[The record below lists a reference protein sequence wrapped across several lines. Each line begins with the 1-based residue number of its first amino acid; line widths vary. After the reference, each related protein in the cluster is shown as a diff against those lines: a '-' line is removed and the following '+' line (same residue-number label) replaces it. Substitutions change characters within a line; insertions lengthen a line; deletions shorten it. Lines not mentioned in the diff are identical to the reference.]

1 MTTEEFIEKVNAL
14 SEDERYGVWAFLAP
28 TGEPVIATN
37 SASLRSIGPLWLAYL
52 PNYTKS
58 WKFLEKRTIPGC
70 VLKLMGELADSRYQE
85 RQYAILNGKPY
96 RDIEGNQLFNCFQ
109 INVLGCL
116 EQDSGVYLSELTTY
130 TKSELE
136 ELKKGLPWTMQEA
149 IDALTV
155 PVDEALKMGE
165 DNDHME

>member
-1 MTTEEFIEKVNAL
+1 MTIEEFIEKLNAL
-14 SEDERYGVWAFLAP
+14 SEDERGGVWAFLSP
-28 TGEPVIATN
+28 TGEPVVATN

-70 VLKLMGELADSRYQE
+70 VLKLMGELADSRYQGK
-85 RQYAILNGKPY
+85 YAILNGKPY
-96 RDIEGNQLFNCFQ
+96 RDIEGHQVFNCFQ
-109 INVLGCL
+109 INLGCL

-136 ELKKGLPWTMQEA
+136 ELKEDLPQRMQKA

-155 PVDEALKMGE
+155 PVDKALKMGE

>member
-14 SEDERYGVWAFLAP
+14 SEDERGGVEAYL
-28 TGEPVIATN
+28 TATRLPAITD
-37 SASLRSIGPLWLAYL
+37 ASRKWTLAYL
-52 PNYTKS
+52 PDYSKNWMFTTNS
-58 WKFLEKRTIPGC
+58 CSLPGS

-96 RDIEGNQLFNCFQ
+96 RDIKGNQLFNCFQ
-109 INVLGCL
+109 INILGCL

-136 ELKKGLPWTMQEA
+136 ELKAGLPWTMQEA

-155 PVDEALKMGE
+155 PVDEALKMEE
-165 DNDHME
+165 DNDN